1 MVNVQWLILNTS
13 PVAFVSKS
21 ILMGWCLL
29 DNTLQQTDVFCFLT
43 HQNSVPISF
52 LEWLHFKLNSP
63 SPDCLLCAP
72 CTKKCFLWY
81 LWTDC
86 NTNCMP
92 QLVLKTF
99 SICPAI
105 KYPTWGASQLRSI
118 YFDFWLSRN
127 LPKLSTMDGTK
138 IFFFLPL
145 ISINVARKALQKQ
158 NEILF
163 SLRKI
168 LKRLDY

>member
-1 MVNVQWLILNTS
+1 
-13 PVAFVSKS
+13 
-21 ILMGWCLL
+21 
-29 DNTLQQTDVFCFLT
+29 
-43 HQNSVPISF
+43 
-52 LEWLHFKLNSP
+52 
-63 SPDCLLCAP
+63 
-72 CTKKCFLWY
+72 
-81 LWTDC
+81 
-86 NTNCMP
+86 MP

-99 SICPAI
+99 SICPI
-105 KYPTWGASQLRSI
+105 KYPTGGASQLTSI

-163 SLRKI
+163 SLRKV